1 MDGLDGRVD
10 VSLAVPTWRVQA
22 IHHPDGRRSYL
33 IVQGSTGVVNQ
44 RADRFLRSKSP
55 GTQSTYGY
63 RLVEFFNW
71 RDAHGLLDETL
82 TIKDLERF
90 MNSIGTEVDPGPLG
104 LVGVTREEPLSSHA
118 QSSAS
123 TAIKGYF
130 LDLFDH
136 EKVNEPLRDA
146 LIRERVGVPGT
157 HGAKTVETNPIAPK
171 KVNHRARLLPDQT
184 WEALAQPG
192 VLLTARDRMIVTWLY
207 DAGLRVGELCGLRF
221 CDLHLRQG
229 HPCLESRHT
238 HIHVVKREDNPN
250 GARAKTAG
258 PPLVG
263 PDGIVRGGTIRR
275 VSPEMLSAYWEYL
288 TEDYHRARALAD
300 HDMVL
305 VTLEQA
311 HLGDAMT
318 TKAVRAVVADA
329 GQRAGLGRL
338 RPHAF
343 RHRWAT
349 EMLRLTGN
357 STMTAQAG
365 GWASASTVENTY
377 AHLID
382 TPELE
387 QALGTVWRRNPLV

>member
-1 MDGLDGRVD
+1 MEGLDGEAVL
-10 VSLAVPTWRVQA
+10 SLAVAGWRVQA
-22 IHHPDGRRSYL
+22 VRHPDGRRSYL
-33 IVQGSTGVVNQ
+33 VVDDLTGAVNQ
-44 RADRFLRSKSP
+44 RADRFLRTKSP

-71 RDAHGLLDETL
+71 RDAHGLRDETL
-82 TIKDLERF
+82 TLKDLERF
-90 MNSIGTEVDPGPLG
+90 MTSIGTGLEPGPLG
-104 LVGVTREEPLSSHA
+104 LVGATREEPLSSHA
-118 QSSAS
+118 QGSAS
-123 TAIKGYF
+123 TAIKGYY
-130 LDLFDH
+130 LSVFDH
-136 EKVNEPLRDA
+136 ERVNEALRDA

-157 HGAKTVETNPIAPK
+157 HGAKSVETNPISPK

-184 WEALAQPG
+184 WERLAEPG

-207 DAGLRVGELCGLRF
+207 DTGLRVGELCGLRF
-221 CDLHLRQG
+221 CDLHLREG
-229 HPCLESRHT
+229 HPCLESRHA

-258 PPLVG
+258 PPLIG
-263 PDGIVRGGTIRR
+263 PDDIVRGGTIRR
-275 VSPEMLSAYWEYL
+275 VSPEMLSTYWEYL

-311 HLGDAMT
+311 HLGEAMT
-318 TKAVRAVVADA
+318 MKAVRAVVKDA
-329 GQRAGLGRL
+329 GERAGLGRL

-349 EMLRLTGN
+349 EMLRLTRN

-387 QALGTVWRRNPLV
+387 QALSAAWRRNPLV